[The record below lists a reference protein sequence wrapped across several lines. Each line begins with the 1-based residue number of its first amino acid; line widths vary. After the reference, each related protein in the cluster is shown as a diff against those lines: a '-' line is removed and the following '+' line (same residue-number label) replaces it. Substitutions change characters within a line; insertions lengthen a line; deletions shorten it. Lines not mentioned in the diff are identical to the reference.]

1 MLKLQVLFIPAF
13 LFLFA
18 SCTKEDVLELDQF
31 TQPNTET
38 VSPNND
44 LTYHMKP
51 TELSEGE
58 SSVLLTVVNSTVV
71 SGEYRLT
78 LSGLV
83 DPANTEIASN
93 QSIHFDNGSEAGVSL
108 SFSVNSHS
116 ETGGNLQVNLDLGG
130 QSLAGLT
137 IDGTQSIIIVE
148 DVIN

>member
-1 MLKLQVLFIPAF
+1 MFKIQVLFIPAF

-18 SCTKEDVLELDQF
+18 SCTKEAVLDLDHL
-31 TQPNTET
+31 TTPDAEI

-44 LTYHMKP
+44 LTSYMKP
-51 TELSEGE
+51 TELSEGG
-58 SSVLLTVVNSTVV
+58 SSVLLTVVSSTVV

-83 DPANTEIASN
+83 DPANTELASN
-93 QSIHFDNGSEAGVSL
+93 QSIQFDNGTEAGVSI

-116 ETGGNLQVNLDLGG
+116 EIGGNLQVNLDLGG

-137 IDGTQSIIIVE
+137 IDGNQYVIIVE